1 MCGVNSFSY
10 AGGYD
15 GDSELYYSATLQ
27 FEPSTLSWSPVA
39 EMERAR
45 SEHGASV
52 VNVEE
57 VEQLCVETQKR
68 KIGIYW
74 KFMF

>member
-1 MCGVNSFSY
+1 M
-10 AGGYD
+10 D
-15 GDSELYYSATLQ
+15 Q
-27 FEPSTLSWSPVA
+27 
-39 EMERAR
+39 AR

-68 KIGIYW
+68 KIGILGIDVLIQPGS
-74 KFMF
+74 FNF